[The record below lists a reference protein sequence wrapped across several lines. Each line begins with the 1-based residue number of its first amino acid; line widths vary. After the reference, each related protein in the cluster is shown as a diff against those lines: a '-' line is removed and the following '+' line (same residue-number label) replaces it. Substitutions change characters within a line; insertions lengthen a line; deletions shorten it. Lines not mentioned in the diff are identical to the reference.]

1 MAVVKQR
8 DYITVHDGHLYQDH
22 VGDQLKTKF
31 GDADHGNGSGNGNG
45 LAILQPTKAQI
56 TEALNGTYE
65 LYLEHPISDN
75 DKRWTYLQ
83 CDNIIRAKGQLFRI
97 CKVGTKMKGKTRTV
111 QAMHIFYDLAA
122 KDLGDLAMDGWTG
135 YWFLKNTYD
144 TIPPNTGVQNF
155 YFRQYDFKYSTDLG
169 ANPGPDAP
177 LGYAIFNNAN
187 FVSCIIGTEN
197 PMTSIYMKTVDG
209 KEITPELYRD
219 NFYFSVNWRKEHAVD
234 DAFKIVHKV
243 DMTDIEFVHDVTDVA
258 QRIFIQDN
266 YGHVFSDSRYP
277 TAEELQ
283 GWHPAILR
291 EKYVKFQYNNE
302 ENNGNIAA
310 RFQQDAKRYW
320 QTVKEPK
327 ISVKVSYA
335 DLSKT
340 ELYKDY
346 IAAKHC
352 NVGDTGTVKNE
363 ELGIEAKL
371 KVVRK
376 TTDILKDEV
385 DSIEFGNLAATI
397 TAPKAM
403 SQTINNSKFNYS
415 EVLPIGNVPNS

>member
-8 DYITVHDGHLYQDH
+8 DYITVHNGHLQ
-22 VGDQLKTKF
+22 QSAF
-31 GDADHGNGSGNGNG
+31 GDADNGNGSGNGNG
-45 LAILQPTKAQI
+45 LAILQPSKAQI
-56 TEALNGTYE
+56 TEVLNGTYE
-65 LYLEHPISDN
+65 LYLEHPISDD

-83 CDNIIRAKGQLFRI
+83 SDNIIRAKGQLFRI
-97 CKVGTKMKGKTRTV
+97 YKVGTKMKSKIRTV

-144 TIPPNTGVQNF
+144 VIPRNTQSENF

-177 LGYAIFNNAN
+177 LGYAVYNNAN
-187 FVSCIIGTEN
+187 FVSTIIGTEN
-197 PMTSIYMKTVDG
+197 PMTSIYTKTVDG
-209 KEITPELYRD
+209 QEITPELYRD
-219 NFYFSVNWRKEHAVD
+219 NFYFSVNWRKEDAVD
-234 DAFKIVHKV
+234 DAFRIVHKV
-243 DMTDIEFVHDVTDVA
+243 DMTDIEFVHDVTDLC
-258 QRIFIQDN
+258 QRIYVRDN
-266 YGHVFSDSRYP
+266 FGHTFAGVRLPTPEERQSGWYP
-277 TAEELQ
+277 S
-283 GWHPAILR
+283 ILR
-291 EKYVKFQYNNE
+291 DRTVRLQYNNE
-302 ENNGNIAA
+302 ENNVNIEA

-320 QTVKEPK
+320 KTIKEPK
-327 ISVKVSYA
+327 INVKVNYA

-346 IAAKHC
+346 IEAKRC

-371 KVVRK
+371 KVIRK

-385 DSIEFGNLAATI
+385 VSIEFGNLAATI
-397 TAPKAM
+397 TAPKIM

-415 EVLPIGNVPNS
+415 EVLPIGDTPTS